1 MRKESRNSWPEDTIW
16 NKGGREDLLEKVT
29 SEQKLGDQGGSH
41 AKSGERG
48 FQGKGTARAKV
59 LG

>member
-1 MRKESRNSWPEDTIW
+1 MDTIW